1 MPEITR
7 RRTGEL
13 LHKLFD
19 ILLKSPEG
27 VPARIALEQ
36 LAASATLTAYEAG
49 VYSSGSRRFEKI
61 VRFATVDC
69 VKAGWLL
76 KEKGT
81 WSVTDAG
88 RDARIK
94 LKDPEQFYK
103 EAVRLYHQWKR
114 TRDLM
119 EGDTEEEADS
129 SEEIDKSAQIT
140 FEQAEEQ
147 AWKEIKDYL
156 SSVDPYE
163 LQKLV
168 ADLLKA
174 MGYYPS
180 WVSPP
185 GRDGGLDIVAYPDP
199 LGTKPP
205 RIKVQVKRQAAAIDE
220 DGLRSFLALVNED
233 DAGLFVSIGGFT
245 RGAQEAA
252 RKQERRKITL
262 IDLNRLVELW
272 IEFYSKLD
280 DLARER
286 LPLTPIYFLTPKE

>member
-36 LAASATLTAYEAG
+36 LTASATLTAYEAG

-88 RDARIK
+88 REARIK

-103 EAVRLYHQWKR
+103 EAVRLYHQWKT

-119 EGDTEEEADS
+119 ESETEEEADS